1 MAAELPWQV
10 TCSPSY
16 ALRVSA
22 GRHAL
27 LDELTAHVVA
37 LEEPVQVWH
46 GPQPWQLTAGIDGP
60 GEAAALARELAC
72 TARARQT
79 VLLRTGP
86 VPDDAGPA
94 DTAHG
99 PAGIGSVPGGP
110 ALPSV
115 TRESADGVLLSDG
128 RFGRVLALTGWPA
141 ALTPDWLAEL
151 GAASAAVVVH
161 LRPVP
166 AHVAGRLLRRRLA
179 ALTSTAMVE
188 QQAGRLEDP
197 QVEVAAG
204 AARDLRHALALG
216 TTRLLHT
223 QVLIALAAEDQ
234 TALDEA
240 DSHVRAVLAAQ
251 LAEARTVRF
260 QQEPAWQACAPGGS
274 GLRWP
279 WRLLDA
285 TSVAASIPLPVG
297 PGEPGRGVLA
307 GVDPTCGAPLLLDRF
322 ASHNPTR
329 LVVGTSGA
337 GKSYAAKLELI
348 RQLVAGV
355 AVVVVDPEGEFGSLA
370 DALGGLCLAVGEEPA
385 GLDPVGLAC
394 RPALAPAEGLSVLAS
409 WAAALLGGPLSSV
422 DLALLDRALSV
433 MRADRTAGPTGPTPG
448 DLLAVIGD
456 LAAHPP
462 FVGADLPA
470 RLSPAAGGTLA
481 DLFAPNPDLAD
492 PPALVVF
499 DLRAVPDRARPA
511 VMACVLTWAWS
522 QTVSVPV
529 AQRRLIVLDEA
540 HLLLDDPPA
549 AKLLA
554 QFARRARK
562 YGVGLEVIT
571 QRLSDFL
578 GHPAGEAVLANAATK
593 LLLGCEDH
601 ERAAIAAGLGL
612 TPPEAALLRPDRR
625 GSGLLLT
632 ATLRTPVQIVAGDAE
647 HQLASG
653 GPR

>member
-1 MAAELPWQV
+1 MAADLPQRL
-10 TCSPSY
+10 TCLPSY
-16 ALRVSA
+16 ALRTGA
-22 GRHAL
+22 GRQEL
-27 LDELTAHVVA
+27 LDELTARVVA
-37 LEEPVQVWH
+37 LDHPAQVWH
-46 GPQPWQLTAGIDGP
+46 GPQAWHVPGPAGP
-60 GEAAALARELAC
+60 GEASQLTHRLAGQ
-72 TARARQT
+72 ARARQT
-79 VLLRTGP
+79 VLLPTGP
-86 VPDDAGPA
+86 RPSAEGEGSAGSSGGAPFLPA
-94 DTAHG
+94 AVSE
-99 PAGIGSVPGGP
+99 APGE
-110 ALPSV
+110 LV
-115 TRESADGVLLSDG
+115 LADGRV
-128 RFGRVLALTGWPA
+128 GRVLALTQWPA
-141 ALTPDWLAEL
+141 ALTPDWLGEF
-151 GAASAAVVVH
+151 AAHTAAIVMQ

-166 AHVAGRLLRRRLA
+166 AQTATRLLRRRLA
-179 ALTSTAMVE
+179 ALTSTSIVE
-188 QQAGRLEDP
+188 QQAGRLGDP
-197 QVEVAAG
+197 TVEVAAD

-216 TTRLLHT
+216 ATRLLHT
-223 QVLIALAAEDQ
+223 QVLLALAAD
-234 TALDEA
+234 DEPGLQVIEQQ
-240 DSHVRAVLAAQ
+240 VRAVLTAQ
-251 LAEARTVRF
+251 LADVRSLRF
-260 QQEPAWQACAPGGS
+260 QQHPAWQACQPGAS

-285 TSVAASIPLPVG
+285 TSAAATIPLPLG
-297 PGEPGRGVLA
+297 PGAPGSGVLA
-307 GVDPTCGAPLLLDRF
+307 GIDPTCGAPLLLDRY
-322 ASHNPTR
+322 AAHNPTR

-348 RQLVAGV
+348 RQLVDGV
-355 AVVVVDPEGEFGSLA
+355 HVVVVDPEGEFGVLA
-370 DALGGLCLAVGEEPA
+370 DTLGGVCLAVGDEPA

-394 RPALAPAEGLSVLAS
+394 RPGLAPAEGLSVLAS
-409 WAAALLGGPLSSV
+409 WAAALLGGPLTSV
-422 DLALLDRALSV
+422 DLALLDRALAV
-433 MRADRTAGPTGPTPG
+433 LRADRPASPTPA

-462 FVGADLPA
+462 FTGADLPA
-470 RLSPAAGGTLA
+470 RLAPASGGTLA

-492 PPALVVF
+492 PPPLVVF

-511 VMACVLTWAWS
+511 VMACVLSWAWS
-522 QTVSVPV
+522 QTVAASI

-601 ERAAIAAGLGL
+601 ERTAIAAGLGL

-632 ATLRTPVQIVAGDAE
+632 PTLRTPVQIVAGDAE